1 MYKNFEARNSKF
13 ETIANDQNKQNSK
26 QVPLEF
32 VVSDFPDLRFVWI
45 RVCFGSFDIAQD
57 RFRYSDF
64 GFLSLLA
71 RRGSCHYCYRH
82 KKSESK
88 NLVLLGASQCP
99 PSVAGAVS
107 GAGDS
112 FCSFWDFF
120 LERSAHSS
128 KM

>member
-1 MYKNFEARNSKF
+1 MFALRAAIKKNFEARNPKF
-13 ETIANDQNKQNSK
+13 ETIANVQNKQNSK

-45 RVCFGSFDIAQD
+45 RVCFE
-57 RFRYSDF
+57 FRYSDF

-88 NLVLLGASQCP
+88 NLVLLGASHCP